1 MPLKDKTISSPL
13 EAGPSILDTHHVP
26 PRTLAALDYVA
37 RRLTRRGLHLSLVLV
52 RSHHQLPAHG
62 SPGITGQAGLQRSTS
77 VSMPGPRLAALK
89 QLVRTGSLRSSR
101 DKMPTSSP
109 WPVAKRHET
118 ATSSWPSSPSSPPPL
133 TPSTGSSATESSGD
147 AFGVRLLH
155 GPELGSR
162 RRRILASVLA
172 KAQDKFGST
181 ESPWLA
187 PAVSPTTC
195 GLSNHLF
202 HSSVAQHE
210 VLFKADGLT
219 LLSLD
224 RLYGL
229 KAALASYS
237 RTRCP
242 LRLEDAVDEL
252 RRFVLCAGGS
262 SCNTIKVSRAYLVRS
277 YDWLSVSNAAVADLD
292 RVYRRAYGGPR
303 QLGAISGMPHH
314 DEAAANLPTLLQEPI
329 MVTPVQGLPHE
340 LPGAWELRPDMI
352 GIALTTPE
360 QYKLSPSRHAPPLRL
375 ETASR
380 PKDRDWDHDWEHEP
394 EAKAALTTAYNAS
407 YSMARTRRPEP
418 STLHGYSATDPNV
431 AHGEWAFLM
440 AASAPKHNKSAVM
453 TRHY

>member
-37 RRLTRRGLHLSLVLV
+37 RRLARRGLHLSLVLV

-62 SPGITGQAGLQRSTS
+62 SPGVMGQPQLQRSTS

-89 QLVRTGSLRSSR
+89 QLVRTGSLRSFR
-101 DKMPTSSP
+101 DKTPSP
-109 WPVAKRHET
+109 WPVAASHHD
-118 ATSSWPSSPSSPPPL
+118 AAAPSWPSSPSSPPPL
-133 TPSTGSSATESSGD
+133 TPSTGSSDTEASGD
-147 AFGVRLLH
+147 VFGIRLLH

-172 KAQDKFGST
+172 KAQEKFGSA

-229 KAALASYS
+229 KAALANYS
-237 RTRCP
+237 RTHCP

-262 SCNTIKVSRAYLVRS
+262 NCNNIKVSRAYLVRS

-303 QLGAISGMPHH
+303 QLGAISGMPQD

-329 MVTPVQGLPHE
+329 VVTPVQGQPDE
-340 LPGAWELRPDMI
+340 LPDAWELRPDMI
-352 GIALTTPE
+352 GIALTTQNPC
-360 QYKLSPSRHAPPLRL
+360 KLPPSRHAPPLRL

-380 PKDRDWDHDWEHEP
+380 PRDHDWDHDWDHEP
-394 EAKAALTTAYNAS
+394 EAKAALKTAYNAS
-407 YSMARTRRPEP
+407 YSMARTRGPEVSAP
-418 STLHGYSATDPNV
+418 RGYSRAGPDV
-431 AHGEWAFLM
+431 AHSEWAFLM
-440 AASAPKHNKSAVM
+440 AASAPKHNKPIVT
-453 TRHY
+453 TRRY